1 MSSHQQQ
8 LQIIKRLIANAE
20 IPLKQFGKYPLGDE
34 GEEQRF
40 GLDCQECGGIL
51 YISLNPK
58 GSEPM
63 EVQAVRQYQNHVSA
77 KHR

>member
-1 MSSHQQQ
+1 MSVHEQQ

-20 IPLKQFGKYPLGDE
+20 LTLKKFADSPLGNEGDE
-34 GEEQRF
+34 RRF
-40 GLDCQECGGIL
+40 GLDCKDCGIFYL
-51 YISLNPK
+51 TLNAK

-63 EVQAVRQYQNHVSA
+63 EIQAVRQYQNHVNA

>member
-20 IPLKQFGKYPLGDE
+20 IPLKQFGKYPLGNE

-40 GLDCQECGGIL
+40 GLDCEECGIF

-58 GSEPM
+58 GAESM
-63 EVQAVRQYQNHVSA
+63 EVQAVRQYQKHINT

>member
-8 LQIIKRLIANAE
+8 LQIISRLIANAE
-20 IPLKQFGKYPLGDE
+20 IPLKQFGKYPLGEE

-40 GLDCQECGGIL
+40 GLDCEGCGII

-58 GSEPM
+58 GAESM
-63 EVQAVRQYQNHVSA
+63 EIQAVRQYQNHINA